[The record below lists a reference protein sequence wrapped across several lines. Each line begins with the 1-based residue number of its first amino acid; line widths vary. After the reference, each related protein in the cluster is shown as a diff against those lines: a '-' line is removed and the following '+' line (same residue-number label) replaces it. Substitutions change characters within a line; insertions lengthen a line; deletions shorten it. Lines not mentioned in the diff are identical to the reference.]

1 MGGDRYKK
9 TNRGLRSLMD
19 MPPEKSVKSKA
30 KPKATDRPH
39 HVVFDVGANGDIGVP
54 TQNLAKTAHANGRNN
69 GEDVAMA
76 LEAEES
82 DSARSR
88 RVAQALDILG
98 DISLFVPWI
107 ERRLIKP
114 T

>member
-9 TNRGLRSLMD
+9 TNRGLRMLMD
-19 MPPEKSVKSKA
+19 MPPEKSLKSKA

-39 HVVFDVGANGDIGVP
+39 HVVFDVGANGDIDVP
-54 TQNLAKTAHANGRNN
+54 AENLAKPAHASGWNN
-69 GEDVAMA
+69 DEDVAMT
-76 LEAEES
+76 LEAKEP